1 MLRYRA
7 SKSIDPEWTEEENEL
22 LAFVKLHIRNS
33 SSIEISDNGD
43 MTKIK
48 DGAIEF
54 TLYKDRLI
62 VTNTKSYLDVK
73 VGELVK
79 RKLKSYVKRVLDYR
93 ILIFQKKCK
102 IQIKR
107 LIHGF

>member
-33 SSIEISDNGD
+33 TSIETSDDGK

-48 DGAIEF
+48 SGAIEF
-54 TLYKDRLI
+54 TLYEDRLI

-79 RKLKSYVKRVLDYR
+79 RKLKAYIKRVLEYR

-102 IQIKR
+102 VQIKK
-107 LIHGF
+107 LINGF